1 MNFIEE
7 IREKA
12 RPTNRRIVFPEGAEV
27 RVQKAAEFLSRQR
40 ILRCVLLG
48 QESEIRKT
56 ASQNGITLQN
66 VEMVEPSTSK
76 MLDEFCDIYYQLRKN
91 KQATPESS
99 RETIR
104 NSLFFGAL
112 MVRTGLCDGSVAG
125 SVHSTAEV
133 LRAAIQIIGMAKDT
147 SLVSSVFEM
156 VLTTGRVLTYGDCAV
171 VPQPNAEQLADIAI
185 TSARTHEKLT
195 GEEPR
200 VALLSFSTK
209 GSAKHEM
216 VDKVQKALEIAR
228 QKNPRLKIDG
238 ELQGDAALVESVA
251 QRKAPDSEVAG
262 KANVLI
268 FPDLDAGNIAYKLT
282 ERLAGAKAIGPII
295 QGLAKPAN
303 DLSRGCTW
311 NDIVDIACVCAL
323 LNLN

>member
-27 RVQKAAEFLSRQR
+27 RVQKAVEFLSRQR

-48 QESEIRKT
+48 HESEIKKT
-56 ASQNGITLQN
+56 ASQNGIALQN
-66 VEMVEPSTSK
+66 VETVEPSTSK
-76 MLDEFCDIYYQLRKN
+76 KFEEFCEIYYELRRD
-91 KQATPESS
+91 KQVTPAAS
-99 RETIR
+99 REAIK
-104 NSLFFGAL
+104 NPLFFGAM

-125 SVHSTAEV
+125 SVHNTAEV
-133 LRAAIQIIGMAKDT
+133 LRAAIQIIGLAKDT
-147 SLVSSVFEM
+147 ALVSSVFEM
-156 VLTTGRVLTYGDCAV
+156 VLTSGRVLTYGDCAV
-171 VPQPNAEQLADIAI
+171 VPQPSAEELADIAI
-185 TSARTHEKLT
+185 TSARTHQKLT

-216 VDKVQKALEIAR
+216 VEKVQKALEIVR
-228 QKNPRLKIDG
+228 QKNPQLKIDG

-251 QRKAPDSEVAG
+251 KRKAPESEVAG

-311 NDIVDIACVCAL
+311 SDIVDVACVCAL
-323 LNLN
+323 LN

>member
-1 MNFIEE
+1 
-7 IREKA
+7 
-12 RPTNRRIVFPEGAEV
+12 VFPEGAEV
-27 RVQKAAEFLSRQR
+27 RVQKAVEFLTRQR

-48 QESEIRKT
+48 HESEIKKT
-56 ASQNGITLQN
+56 ASQNGIALQN
-66 VEMVEPSTSK
+66 VETVEPSTSK
-76 MLDEFCDIYYQLRKN
+76 KFEEFCEIYYELRRD
-91 KQATPESS
+91 KQVTPAAS
-99 RETIR
+99 REAIK
-104 NSLFFGAL
+104 NPLFFGAM

-125 SVHSTAEV
+125 SVHNTAEV
-133 LRAAIQIIGMAKDT
+133 LRAAIQIIGLAKDT
-147 SLVSSVFEM
+147 ALVSSVFEM
-156 VLTTGRVLTYGDCAV
+156 VLTSGRVLTYGDCAV
-171 VPQPNAEQLADIAI
+171 VPQPSAEELADIAI
-185 TSARTHEKLT
+185 TSARTHQKLT

-216 VDKVQKALEIAR
+216 VEKVQKALEIVR
-228 QKNPRLKIDG
+228 QKNPQLKIDG

-251 QRKAPDSEVAG
+251 KRKAPESEVAG

-311 NDIVDIACVCAL
+311 SDIVDVACVCAL
-323 LNLN
+323 LN